1 MMMMMGAQKVK
12 TLGCCGARA
21 TPTSPIRGR
30 VHLGVLREFVCG
42 EKVHVQA
49 IPIGKFGSTDASV
62 GLVRISAWVSAE
74 RPSFICDYVQRKKA
88 H

>member
-1 MMMMMGAQKVK
+1 MINDD
-12 TLGCCGARA
+12 R
-21 TPTSPIRGR
+21 
-30 VHLGVLREFVCG
+30 
-42 EKVHVQA
+42 
-49 IPIGKFGSTDASV
+49 PIGKFGSTDASV

>member
-1 MMMMMGAQKVK
+1 MEEGEE
-12 TLGCCGARA
+12 CGKAVPRK
-21 TPTSPIRGR
+21 
-30 VHLGVLREFVCG
+30 FF
-42 EKVHVQA
+42 
-49 IPIGKFGSTDASV
+49 PIGKFGSTDASV

>member
-1 MMMMMGAQKVK
+1 MNA
-12 TLGCCGARA
+12 A
-21 TPTSPIRGR
+21 
-30 VHLGVLREFVCG
+30 LRDALFKNVT
-42 EKVHVQA
+42 A
-49 IPIGKFGSTDASV
+49 SIGKFGSTDASV

>member
-1 MMMMMGAQKVK
+1 MCVR
-12 TLGCCGARA
+12 LRCV
-21 TPTSPIRGR
+21 RGR
-30 VHLGVLREFVCG
+30 SEEWKHD
-42 EKVHVQA
+42 
-49 IPIGKFGSTDASV
+49 PIGKFGSTDASV